1 MKTGEGCHFKIGLQ
15 QGVFCIVFFF
25 GFGPLSCNGQLL
37 VSICILFLLQQIVT
51 ILPSYQDF
59 AFLFKI

>member
-1 MKTGEGCHFKIGLQ
+1 METDEGCHFKIGLQ

-25 GFGPLSCNGQLL
+25 GFDPLSCKGQLL
-37 VSICILFLLQQIVT
+37 VSICILFLLQQIVR

-59 AFLFKI
+59 TFLFEI